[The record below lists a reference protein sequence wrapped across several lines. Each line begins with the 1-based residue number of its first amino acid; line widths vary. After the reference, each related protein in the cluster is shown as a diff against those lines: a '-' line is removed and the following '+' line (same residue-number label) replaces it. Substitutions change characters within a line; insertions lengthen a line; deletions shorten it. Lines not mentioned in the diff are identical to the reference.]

1 MKKSHV
7 CLCVGSE
14 EQLKGLEDEQKQL
27 INTIDEKFFKGLD
40 SSWWLTTPKAT
51 RKNVA
56 LALGG
61 ISRIGSL
68 YQK

>member
-1 MKKSHV
+1 
-7 CLCVGSE
+7 
-14 EQLKGLEDEQKQL
+14 L